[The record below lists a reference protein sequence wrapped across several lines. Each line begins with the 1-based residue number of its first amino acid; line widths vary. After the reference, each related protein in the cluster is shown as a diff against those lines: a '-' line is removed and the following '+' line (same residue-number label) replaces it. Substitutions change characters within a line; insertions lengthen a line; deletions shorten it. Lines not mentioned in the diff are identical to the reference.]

1 MNLASTVP
9 VADPSPVPE
18 ACNMLLLLLLPRHR
32 GALL

>member
-9 VADPSPVPE
+9 AADPSPVAE
-18 ACNMLLLLLLPRHR
+18 ACNMLLLLPCHR

>member
-18 ACNMLLLLLLPRHR
+18 ACNMLLLLPRPC